1 MLFAILGIGSLVS
14 VTPIHTTAKNMSYFV
29 VWELHFT
36 YTVTQH
42 TDERSQQCFNVA
54 MPSNYLEPN

>member
-14 VTPIHTTAKNMSYFV
+14 FTPIHTTV
-29 VWELHFT
+29 VWVLHFT

-54 MPSNYLEPN
+54 MHSNYLEPN

>member
-14 VTPIHTTAKNMSYFV
+14 VTPIRTTAKNMSYFV
-29 VWELHFT
+29 VWVLHFT

-54 MPSNYLEPN
+54 MP